1 MPLKLEIVTPEK
13 EVFSDDVD
21 TCVLPGIDGEIG
33 VLPSHAPLITT
44 ITPGEL
50 SYTKGG
56 ETIFLAIGEG
66 FIEVGPKGVSV
77 MTDMALDDENIDEE
91 AVEKALESA
100 RKALELKGTDEE
112 VAAVQASIQKSLV
125 QLRVKRRRRR
135 L

>member
-1 MPLKLEIVTPEK
+1 MPLQLEIVTPEK
-13 EVFSDDVD
+13 EVFSDEVD

-33 VLPSHAPLITT
+33 VLPMHAPLITV

-77 MTDMALDDENIDEE
+77 MTDMALEDEHIDEE